1 MLACTTVE
9 LMVVVVALVPA
20 VDVLASTIVELIV
33 VVVELI
39 VVVEVLVV
47 VVEVLVPA
55 VDMLACTIVEL
66 IVVVQV
72 LNTGSH
78 ALRETSVPILDRDS
92 RRPKAFRNKG
102 NRAYVTRSV
111 SLNRLVLTLLPNLDV
126 V

>member
-1 MLACTTVE
+1 MCACTIVE
-9 LMVVVVALVPA
+9 LVVVVVALIA
-20 VDVLASTIVELIV
+20 
-33 VVVELI
+33 
-39 VVVEVLVV
+39 VVEVPI
-47 VVEVLVPA
+47 PA

-66 IVVVQV
+66 IVVVEM

-102 NRAYVTRSV
+102 NRVYVTRSV
-111 SLNRLVLTLLPNLDV
+111 SLNRLVLTLLLNLDV